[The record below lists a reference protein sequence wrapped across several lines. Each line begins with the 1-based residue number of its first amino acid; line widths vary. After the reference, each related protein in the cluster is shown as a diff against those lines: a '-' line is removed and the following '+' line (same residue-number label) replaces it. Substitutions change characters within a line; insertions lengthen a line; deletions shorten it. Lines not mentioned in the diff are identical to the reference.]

1 MGMDDFARA
10 AAFSVWLEDALAG
23 TLATWTGGTVVLDP
37 AAPDVWDS
45 NHLRLERRWD
55 EAPERFPAAVEDAAR
70 ACGLRTP
77 VVAIADPAQVTQLR
91 DALRA
96 AGYVREGFVF
106 MASRTHPGR
115 PEDVV
120 EELDYAGVRPHR
132 RPHMALAW
140 KSDEPPPA
148 PELVDQQL
156 VADAAVG
163 AVLDDRWFAVR
174 DGDALVAMCRL
185 ISRGAVGQVEDVST
199 LPAFRNR
206 GYARAVVSAAV
217 TASRDAGHA
226 LTFIIADEDDWP
238 RRLYAKLGFAPVGTT
253 SRFRKT

>member
-1 MGMDDFARA
+1 MDDFARA

-23 TLATWTGGTVVLDP
+23 EVATWAGGTVVLDR

-45 NHLRLERRWD
+45 NHLRLERPWD
-55 EAPERFPAAVEDAAR
+55 EAPARFPAAVEEAAR
-70 ACGLRTP
+70 AFGLRTP
-77 VVAIADPAQVTQLR
+77 VVAIADPAQAAQLG

-96 AGYVREGFVF
+96 AGYVRDGTVF
-106 MASRTHPGR
+106 MASRASPGR
-115 PEDVV
+115 ADDRV
-120 EELDYAGVRPHR
+120 EELDYEGVRPHR
-132 RPHMALAW
+132 RAHLALAW

-156 VADAAVG
+156 TADTAVG

-174 DGDALVAMCRL
+174 EGDALVAMCRL
-185 ISRGAVGQVEDVST
+185 MSRGAVGQVEDVST

-206 GYARAVVSAAV
+206 GYARAVVGAAV
-217 TASRDAGHA
+217 TASREAGHA
-226 LTFIIADEDDWP
+226 LTFIIAHEDDWP
-238 RRLYAKLGFAPVGTT
+238 RGLYAKLGFALVGTT